1 MYKRSIK
8 KHVVQALKNYPVVI
22 ITGARQVGK
31 STLAYEF
38 VKEQNFDFVSLD
50 NIEQRKIAIE
60 DPKFFLQRF
69 KLPLIIDEVQY
80 APILFEVIEEIVNR
94 KRLEGENANGMFL
107 LTGSQVFQ
115 MMKNVTQS
123 LAGRAS
129 IIRMEPLSL
138 NEILGRESLPFIPT
152 KDRIELHDKYPM
164 DVNQI
169 FEYITK
175 GMYPELYK
183 DDRVIP
189 DYYENYVQTYIDRDV
204 SELINI
210 KEKMKFHDFLQ
221 YTASMTGQQV
231 NASDLARRLGV
242 SQPTILNWLSILE
255 ATGLIYFLQP
265 YSDLTITK
273 RIVKSKKIYFSDTG
287 LAAYLAK
294 LNNSEVLKI
303 SNFSG
308 AFHETFIM
316 NEIRK
321 SFINHKIPFPGYY
334 YKDNK
339 QNEIDLVLLF
349 EGQLSLTEIKQG
361 VQFHMK
367 DVKGFRCL
375 ENSMYSIANRVIV
388 CNTLDNY
395 PLNREVEV
403 VSLTCI

>member
-1 MYKRSIK
+1 M
-8 KHVVQALKNYPVVI
+8 
-22 ITGARQVGK
+22 
-31 STLAYEF
+31 
-38 VKEQNFDFVSLD
+38 
-50 NIEQRKIAIE
+50 
-60 DPKFFLQRF
+60 
-69 KLPLIIDEVQY
+69 PLIIDEVQY

-107 LTGSQVFQ
+107 LTGSQAFQ

-152 KDRIELHDKYPM
+152 KDRVELHNSNHM

-204 SELINI
+204 SKLINI
-210 KEKMKFHDFLQ
+210 REKMKFHDFLQ
-221 YTASMTGQQV
+221 YTASMTGQQL

-255 ATGLIYFLQP
+255 ATGLIYFSQP
-265 YSDLTITK
+265 YSDLSITK
-273 RIVKSKKIYFSDTG
+273 RVVKSKKIYFSDTS

-303 SNFSG
+303 SNFSD
-308 AFHETFIM
+308 AFNETFI
-316 NEIRK
+316 N
-321 SFINHKIPFPGYY
+321 NKIPFPGYY
-334 YKDNK
+334 YRDNK
-339 QNEIDLVLLF
+339 QNEIDLILLF
-349 EGQLSLTEIKQG
+349 EGQLSLIEIKQG
-361 VQFHMK
+361 VQFHMN
-367 DVKGFRCL
+367 DVKGFKCL
-375 ENSMYSIANRVIV
+375 EKSMYNIANRVIV

>member
-8 KHVVQALKNYPVVI
+8 KYVVQALNNYPVVI

-38 VKEQNFDFVSLD
+38 VKEQNYDYVSLD

-69 KLPLIIDEVQY
+69 NVPLIIDEVQY

-107 LTGSQVFQ
+107 LTGSQAFQ

-129 IIRMEPLSL
+129 IIQMEPLSL

-152 KDRIELHDKYPM
+152 KDRVKLHDSKHM

-210 KEKMKFHDFLQ
+210 REKIKFHDFLQ
-221 YTASMTGQQV
+221 YTASMTGQQL

-265 YSDLTITK
+265 YSDLSITK

-308 AFHETFIM
+308 AFNETFIM

-321 SFINHKIPFPGYY
+321 SFINNKIPFPGYY
-334 YKDNK
+334 YRDNK

-349 EGQLSLTEIKQG
+349 EGQLSLIEIKQG
-361 VQFHMK
+361 VQFYMY

-375 ENSMYSIANRVIV
+375 EKSMYNIANRVIV

-403 VSLTCI
+403 VSLSCI